1 MAQLSRP
8 FQLAFLLVAAL
19 AVAWFAVL
27 RTHSTASS
35 GGSSGSSTSGSPAAR
50 STAAQ
55 AGTTERNQGT
65 PTKVYH
71 GPVPGLHGLSRDI
84 RRAHEAVGASQA
96 QARAAEAESHSSRR
110 SSYVTAPAQTSR
122 TSAPG
127 HPAAASHAAS
137 HTHAATGSHA
147 IPAAPTKSSHSGSRP
162 RPGSAEPHHL
172 SRAVVVGNQLK
183 AGKVVLLLFWSERSA
198 EDQAVR
204 SQVQSVSRSLGRRV
218 AADYAK
224 PSEVGAFGSITREVT
239 VLQTPTLLV
248 IDRKGLVT
256 TIAGLTDAFSIEQAV
271 REAGG

>member
-1 MAQLSRP
+1 M
-8 FQLAFLLVAAL
+8 
-19 AVAWFAVL
+19 
-27 RTHSTASS
+27 
-35 GGSSGSSTSGSPAAR
+35 
-50 STAAQ
+50 
-55 AGTTERNQGT
+55 
-65 PTKVYH
+65 
-71 GPVPGLHGLSRDI
+71 
-84 RRAHEAVGASQA
+84 
-96 QARAAEAESHSSRR
+96 
-110 SSYVTAPAQTSR
+110 
-122 TSAPG
+122 
-127 HPAAASHAAS
+127 
-137 HTHAATGSHA
+137 
-147 IPAAPTKSSHSGSRP
+147 
-162 RPGSAEPHHL
+162 
-172 SRAVVVGNQLK
+172 VGNQLK